1 MLMMIIIVI
10 VISLAVSA
18 ISSLLIMR
26 YITETLAASW
36 LHISVNS
43 YRKAKKEYDTAFKE
57 VRSGAD

>member
-1 MLMMIIIVI
+1 MIIIVI

-43 YRKAKKEYDTAFKE
+43 YRKAKKEYNAALKE
-57 VRSGAD
+57 YRE